1 MNVQIDIS
9 TKPESGDEK
18 NPKLKVH
25 FYPLAHHKLRPN
37 FSDSGSGFILFDP
50 TKCPTTYHPWGF
62 PRGNPGGVQSWPHA
76 PGLRAVKIHLTFDER
91 PRDLYNLW
99 LLVDRSKEIRSGTAE
114 K

>member
-9 TKPESGDEK
+9 TKPESGDGK

-37 FSDSGSGFILFDP
+37 SLILAQALFSSIQP
-50 TKCPTTYHPWGF
+50 NAQPHVRGF

-76 PGLRAVKIHLTFDER
+76 TGLPALKIHLTFEER
-91 PRDLYNLW
+91 Y
-99 LLVDRSKEIRSGTAE
+99 
-114 K
+114 